1 MDIQL
6 FVRSKSDGA
15 VRSYKFPAGPP
26 VVIGR
31 NPEAVVP
38 LEGSALSRDH
48 FSIEY
53 RGGSLYVTDTS
64 SNGTWVNGELVGR
77 GKSKAVGV
85 ADLVEVA
92 GYEINYKLAGEPA
105 QSDTKAT
112 PPAISPSV
120 RCISRA
126 RLAGIPGPGPQI
138 RGTIWKSGKT
148 GGRAHPLCGG
158 FDAHL
163 LLLLIMGVAEGL
175 WQPGTS

>member
-112 PPAISPSV
+112 PPAISPSQ
-120 RCISRA
+120 SAASPAPAWLGFLDPA
-126 RLAGIPGPGPQI
+126 RKFVGPF
-138 RGTIWKSGKT
+138 
-148 GGRAHPLCGG
+148 GRAEKLAVVLILC
-158 FDAHL
+158 AAAL
-163 LLLLIMGVAEGL
+163 TLIYFY
-175 WQPGTS
+175 S